1 MVYYNH
7 SKENGGDKVEDK
19 IKELTKL
26 IAQLS
31 KLMLK
36 VLELLSYITLAEM
49 AIKTMLQVW
58 KSL

>member
-1 MVYYNH
+1 M
-7 SKENGGDKVEDK
+7 EDK

>member
-1 MVYYNH
+1 M
-7 SKENGGDKVEDK
+7 ENK

-26 IAQLS
+26 IGQLS

-49 AIKTMLQVW
+49 AIKTMVQLW
-58 KSL
+58 TNL